1 MKSSLKIGMI
11 GFGNIGTGVVRAL
24 AQNEDILKGR
34 LPQGME
40 LARITDV
47 DTQTHRDAPY
57 DSALFSDDTDALL
70 DDPEINVVVEL
81 TGTIEPA
88 RTFIERALKAGK
100 HVVTANKALIALHG
114 GELIRIAVDNDVCL
128 LFEAAVGGG
137 IPVIRTMHNGL
148 ASNDIVAVRGIING
162 TANYILTRMGQDGL
176 AFQEAL
182 DEAQELG
189 YAEPDPT
196 FDIEGHDTAHKLAI
210 LASLAFGQDVR
221 FEDVYREG
229 ITNITAQDISYAAEI
244 GYAIKL
250 LGIAKRMGDGRIEAR
265 VHPTL
270 LPDHGRLASVNGVF
284 NAIRIDGN
292 LTGSV
297 ILSGRGAGA
306 EPTASAILSDLMV
319 LASGKAEGGLR
330 REMRLSL
337 PFEEKAV
344 APIDDL
350 SMCYCI
356 RFGMLDVAGALAQVL
371 TVLGKH
377 GVSINSMKQPPESAS
392 HEYTNVM
399 VTTQETQESNLQNA
413 MQEIQKLDVIRTE
426 PFVMRIEQMG

>member
-24 AQNEDILKGR
+24 SDNADILQER
-34 LPQGME
+34 LPHKME
-40 LARITDV
+40 IARITDV

-57 DSALFSDDTDALL
+57 DPKILSDDTDALL

-100 HVVTANKALIALHG
+100 HVVTANKALIAIHG
-114 GELIRIAVDNDVCL
+114 GELIKTAVENKVCL

-176 AFQEAL
+176 GFQEAL

-229 ITNITAQDISYAAEI
+229 ITKITAQDINYAAEI

-270 LPDHGRLASVNGVF
+270 LPEHGRLASVNGVF

-306 EPTASAILSDLMV
+306 EPTSSAILSDLMV
-319 LASGKAEGGLR
+319 LASGKAEGGLM
-330 REMRLSL
+330 REMRLSM
-337 PFEEKAV
+337 PSEEKNI
-344 APIDDL
+344 APMSDL
-350 SMCYCI
+350 SMRYFI

-371 TVLGKH
+371 TILGKH
-377 GVSINSMKQPPESAS
+377 GVSIDSMKQPPETAT

-399 VTTQETQESNLQNA
+399 VTTQEACESEIQSALD
-413 MQEIQKLDVIRTE
+413 EIQKLDVIRAE
-426 PFVMRIEQMG
+426 PFVLRIEEMG